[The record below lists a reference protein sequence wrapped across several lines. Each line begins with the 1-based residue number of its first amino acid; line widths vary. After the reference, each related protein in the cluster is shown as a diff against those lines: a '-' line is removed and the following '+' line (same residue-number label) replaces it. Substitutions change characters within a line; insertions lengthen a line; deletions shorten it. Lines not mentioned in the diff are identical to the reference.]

1 MPTKDNKELMEL
13 KKQMLALRN
22 SIEDYLDGLD
32 IDEADK
38 KPSKKENKD
47 G

>member
-1 MPTKDNKELMEL
+1 MLTKDNKELMEL

-32 IDEADK
+32 IDEAEK
-38 KPSKKENKD
+38 TSNKKESK
-47 G
+47 

>member
-38 KPSKKENKD
+38 PSKKEKKD